1 MKLIDKKVVGLQ
13 VFLFLCM
20 GSFEILTPYTE
31 GVIINQFIHKE
42 AILLVK
48 SIAALAILF
57 FSADDCFF
65 LSVKDELF

>member
-1 MKLIDKKVVGLQ
+1 
-13 VFLFLCM
+13 M

-42 AILLVK
+42 ASLLIRSIL
-48 SIAALAILF
+48 ILAILF
-57 FSADDCFF
+57 LAQMTVSFF